1 MLLVAGLGFV
11 AGPMAMAFA
20 ASDASSGLGNFDV
33 TAEATGIGATFGDP
47 GSQPYPTAAGL
58 APNAV
63 AQLGTGPAGL
73 AYSSVMWPG
82 PLAGNA
88 GGLVNVI
95 GTPLPPDVV
104 ANGNDPVKAQ
114 AAASGGARDE
124 QTVGP
129 MYALVDNN
137 DSKATTAL
145 TDFAAPGI
153 VSAARVV
160 TTSRSYLDSSGRA
173 VSVAESVLEGV
184 EIAGVIKIE
193 NVHTIAKGTTDGSQA
208 TTEQQ
213 VVVSGAT
220 AQGQGISIDDKGLH
234 TGPQTSPNPV
244 DPAIGG
250 LDPLLKGMSM
260 RAFVTKPLEQRT
272 QNGSAVM
279 RTGSVVF
286 EWKMGG
292 GPQIVTVVLG
302 GSSITMSAT
311 PGSSFGLG
319 DNPVTGGSGDLG
331 SAGFTSSVGSGT
343 VGLGAPGGA
352 GLVPS
357 AGRVATRPAGTNA
370 GPVPFELASSM
381 TDRVPLGWM
390 IIGVLGMCLIG
401 MSLHGLREQ
410 ALDAALAGSTCPLE
424 RGAS

>member
-1 MLLVAGLGFV
+1 
-11 AGPMAMAFA
+11 
-20 ASDASSGLGNFDV
+20 
-33 TAEATGIGATFGDP
+33 
-47 GSQPYPTAAGL
+47 
-58 APNAV
+58 
-63 AQLGTGPAGL
+63 
-73 AYSSVMWPG
+73 
-82 PLAGNA
+82 
-88 GGLVNVI
+88 
-95 GTPLPPDVV
+95 
-104 ANGNDPVKAQ
+104 
-114 AAASGGARDE
+114 
-124 QTVGP
+124 

-137 DSKATTAL
+137 DTKAMTAL
-145 TDFAAPGI
+145 TNFAAPGI

-160 TTSRSYLDSSGRA
+160 TTSRSYLDASGHA
-173 VSVAESVLEGV
+173 VAIAESVLQGV
-184 EIAGVIKIE
+184 EIAGLIKIE
-193 NVHTIAKGTTDGSQA
+193 NVHTIAKGTTDGSKA
-208 TTEQQ
+208 STEQE

-220 AQGQGISIDDKGLH
+220 AQGQGITIDDKGMH
-234 TGPQTSPNPV
+234 IGPQTSPNPL
-244 DPAIGG
+244 DPAVEG

-272 QNGSAVM
+272 QDGSATM

-302 GSSITMSAT
+302 GSSVSMSAT

-319 DNPVTGGSGDLG
+319 ESPVTGGSGDLG
-331 SAGFTSSVGSGT
+331 SAGFTSSAGSGT
-343 VGLGAPGGA
+343 VGLGATGGG

-357 AGRVATRPAGTNA
+357 ISRAGTRPVGTA
-370 GPVPFELASSM
+370 SEPVPFDLASSM

-410 ALDAALAGSTCPLE
+410 ALGAALAGSTCPLE